1 MVGRPRKS
9 GSIPKKVPLRKNNVK
24 TIEPRGKTSK
34 EPAFIG
40 SFWRNHTMDQIQ
52 DMTDEEVMETI
63 DIFLDAMIARAIRND
78 RLWNFP
84 VLDAYLRIAS
94 LPKK

>member
-1 MVGRPRKS
+1 MVGRPKKP
-9 GSIPKKVPLRKNNVK
+9 GSVPKKAPLRKNNVR
-24 TIEPRGKTSK
+24 TLETRGITYK

-40 SFWRNHTMDQIQ
+40 SFWRDHTMDEIES
-52 DMTDEEVMETI
+52 MTDEEVNQTIET
-63 DIFLDAMIARAIRND
+63 FLDKMIARAIKND

-84 VLDAYLRIAS
+84 ILDQYLRIAS